1 MALQSS
7 GPISLNNVN
16 VELGLA
22 GTTSI
27 NMNQTTLRVLFK
39 KTTSGS
45 AISMSDGYGKSRMPS
60 TIAVLVVA
68 GGGGSG
74 AGGGGGGGVLPWI
87 TITPTDGVD
96 YAITIG
102 AASTTGN
109 GGDSQFTANYIAKGG
124 GHGGPGYCN
133 GPYGTYGQG
142 AAAGTGGSGGGSG
155 NPCRNS
161 SGSPGNGYTN
171 TTPGQGTYNIVQGN
185 RGGYG
190 RDYGNAPYLAG
201 GGGGYAERGSDGSA
215 YPNGHVGGGEGYALD
230 AEIKT
235 VAPFS
240 STVPGWNTVTT
251 HVGSGGGSYTVG
263 GTGGGGGGGS
273 NEGRMYG
280 AGSRS
285 GSASKAGVVVVK
297 YSGTQTG
304 TGGNNITY
312 VSASDTTYHV
322 FTAAGNFRFDI

>member
-60 TIAVLVVA
+60 TIEVLVVA

-74 AGGGGGGGVLPWI
+74 SGGGGGGGVLPWV
-87 TITPTDGVD
+87 TITPTAGTVYGITVGVG
-96 YAITIG
+96 G
-102 AASTTGN
+102 ATSGGT
-109 GGDSQFTANYIAKGG
+109 GGDSQFTASYLAKGG
-124 GHGGPGYCN
+124 GGG
-133 GPYGTYGQG
+133 GTTQG
-142 AAAGTGGSGGGSG
+142 TAGKTGGSGGGSG
-155 NPCRNS
+155 NPTRTS
-161 SGSPGNGYTN
+161 QVGSPGSGYTN
-171 TTPGQGTYNIVQGN
+171 TTVGQPTYNIVQGF

-190 RDYGNAPYLAG
+190 KDFGAFPYLAG
-201 GGGGYAERGSDGSA
+201 GGGGQSAEGFDGNTQTGLGS
-215 YPNGHVGGGEGYALD
+215 GYTLD
-230 AEIKT
+230 AEIRT
-235 VAPFS
+235 VPPFS
-240 STVPGWNTVTT
+240 TIVGSNWNTVTT
-251 HVGSGGGSYTVG
+251 TVSSGGGQAGYYNSNG
-263 GTGGGGGGGS
+263 GTGAGGPSYSTAGAMFGCGGYNYGV
-273 NEGRMYG
+273 GR
-280 AGSRS
+280 
-285 GSASKAGVVVVK
+285 AGVVVIR

-312 VSASDTTYHV
+312 VSASDRTYHV
-322 FTAAGNFRFDI
+322 FTAAGNFSFPS